1 MAYYSV
7 YPAGKAGGSMAGMSD
22 GDEAPSLARV
32 EIRDGQ
38 GTQIGTGNVQ
48 HNYYRPQTPAAPK
61 AAQVVVG
68 NIPQEPPAFQPRPEL
83 ADALR
88 AAGPGASVV
97 RALTGMRGVGKT
109 QVAAAYARECIDA
122 GWRLVAWVNAEDMAG
137 VLNGLAEVA
146 ARLGIAKP
154 QDAGEAA
161 ALSVR
166 HWLEADGERCLVVFD
181 NLTNVGESRRFLPA
195 AGQSRVVV
203 TSTSSAA
210 ARLGPP
216 LAVGVF
222 STDEA
227 LAFLAEGTGRSDQD
241 GVRELARE
249 LGCLPLALAQA
260 AAVIAAQRL
269 TYPEYRE
276 RLRSVPV
283 RDYLTSAEGEPYPH
297 GVAAA
302 VLLSLDGVAAADRT
316 GLCGVLLDLISLLS
330 PAGVARALLRT
341 AGSERVLGAE
351 PVPPQVVDEALGRLA
366 GASVLAFS
374 GEDSTVSAHR
384 LVMRVARERRASDGT
399 LAAIGGRAC
408 VLLKAARVPRVDIG
422 KKRSAT
428 RDFVRQVIAL
438 SDHLAPHLRAEDGA
452 LSTDVLRL
460 RMSALFCLNE
470 LGDSP
475 GQAVELGES
484 LVADSQRVL
493 GESHPDVLSAQN
505 NLGFA
510 YQVAGRFSAAVP
522 LFERSLAEWER
533 ARGESHPETLLP
545 RGNLATAYRMAGRL
559 AEAIALQERNLADR
573 ERSLGDLHPGTMLAR
588 NNLATAYQAAGR
600 LDEAISL
607 LERTLADREQELGD
621 SHRDTLMS
629 RNNLGLAYQAA
640 GRLDEAI
647 SLLERTLADREQ
659 VLEEL
664 HPDTLLSRKT
674 LAVAYKDAGR
684 PGAAIPLLERALAA
698 AGRVLGAEHPT
709 TVIIR
714 GDLADARREAEKRA
728 PG

>member
-1 MAYYSV
+1 
-7 YPAGKAGGSMAGMSD
+7 
-22 GDEAPSLARV
+22 
-32 EIRDGQ
+32 
-38 GTQIGTGNVQ
+38 
-48 HNYYRPQTPAAPK
+48 
-61 AAQVVVG
+61 
-68 NIPQEPPAFQPRPEL
+68 
-83 ADALR
+83 
-88 AAGPGASVV
+88 
-97 RALTGMRGVGKT
+97 
-109 QVAAAYARECIDA
+109 
-122 GWRLVAWVNAEDMAG
+122 
-137 VLNGLAEVA
+137 
-146 ARLGIAKP
+146 
-154 QDAGEAA
+154 
-161 ALSVR
+161 
-166 HWLEADGERCLVVFD
+166 
-181 NLTNVGESRRFLPA
+181 
-195 AGQSRVVV
+195 
-203 TSTSSAA
+203 
-210 ARLGPP
+210 
-216 LAVGVF
+216 VGVF
-222 STDEA
+222 SADEA

-249 LGCLPLALAQA
+249 LGCLPLALAQ
-260 AAVIAAQRL
+260 
-269 TYPEYRE
+269 
-276 RLRSVPV
+276 
-283 RDYLTSAEGEPYPH
+283 
-297 GVAAA
+297 AAA

-533 ARGESHPETLLP
+533 ALGESHPETLLS
-545 RGNLATAYRMAGRL
+545 RGNLAAAYRMAGRL
-559 AEAIALQERNLADR
+559 AEAIASSIRTR
-573 ERSLGDLHPGTMLAR
+573 CCPGKPSPWPT
-588 NNLATAYQAAGR
+588 
-600 LDEAISL
+600 
-607 LERTLADREQELGD
+607 RTR
-621 SHRDTLMS
+621 
-629 RNNLGLAYQAA
+629 
-640 GRLDEAI
+640 
-647 SLLERTLADREQ
+647 
-659 VLEEL
+659 
-664 HPDTLLSRKT
+664 
-674 LAVAYKDAGR
+674 
-684 PGAAIPLLERALAA
+684 
-698 AGRVLGAEHPT
+698 AGRVRRSRCSKEPSRPPAGFW
-709 TVIIR
+709 
-714 GDLADARREAEKRA
+714 ARSI
-728 PG
+728 PPP